1 VSPLFLPITPFS
13 PSLTLTLRQRSSAP
27 CACGAYRASLFYGVR
42 NCSLTTLDRADE
54 NRPVASSPFFA
65 THDRKKGD
73 TCAGLGTLNSR
84 LVSRSIARWLVD
96 RPTDRVGRDRETPGN
111 ACNYRAIGSEFA
123 NRPRASINQNN
134 STRSF
139 ATTVIIRCLS
149 TLAGSYRFLRPG
161 ENGHFP
167 PRACPTKLYFYIQ
180 RASFVLDDTF
190 SHKSTFI
197 PF

>member
-1 VSPLFLPITPFS
+1 VAWTERLYFTGCGIAPLRLWTGPMKIAPSRVALFSQLTIEKRGTP
-13 PSLTLTLRQRSSAP
+13 
-27 CACGAYRASLFYGVR
+27 
-42 NCSLTTLDRADE
+42 
-54 NRPVASSPFFA
+54 
-65 THDRKKGD
+65 
-73 TCAGLGTLNSR
+73 CAGLATLNSRLVGR

-149 TLAGSYRFLRPG
+149 TLAG
-161 ENGHFP
+161 H
-167 PRACPTKLYFYIQ
+167 I
-180 RASFVLDDTF
+180 ASFAPGKRPFSSKNLFDEIIFLHIMRNVSVLDDIF

-197 PF
+197 FF